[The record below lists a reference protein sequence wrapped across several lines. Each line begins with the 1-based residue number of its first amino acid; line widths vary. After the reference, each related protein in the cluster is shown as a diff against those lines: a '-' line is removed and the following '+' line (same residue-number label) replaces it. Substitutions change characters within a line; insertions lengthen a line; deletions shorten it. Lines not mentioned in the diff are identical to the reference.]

1 MKEPKTTR
9 SAFIKVRFT
18 EAEKKVVGVTATALG
33 MTMSDFIRQ
42 RTLEYRVRQS
52 PLEKERNILL
62 ARISSNMNQIA
73 RVANTYKA
81 GMDALRIIAALAD
94 IRNALEADTPPAPCA
109 TGCANAEVRSC

>member
-18 EAEKKVVGVTATALG
+18 VAEKKVLADLAASLG
-33 MTMSDFIRQ
+33 MTLSDFIRQ

-81 GMDALRIIAALAD
+81 GVDAVRIIVALAD
-94 IRNALEADTPPAPCA
+94 IGEALKADTPPAPCA
-109 TGCANAEVRSC
+109 TECANSEVRSC

>member
-18 EAEKKVVGVTATALG
+18 VAEKKVVEDTAIALG

-52 PLEKERNILL
+52 PLEKERNRLL

-73 RVANTYKA
+73 RAANTYKA
-81 GMDALRIIAALAD
+81 GMDAVRIIAALAD
-94 IRNALEADTPPAPCA
+94 IRETLSADTPPASCSPE
-109 TGCANAEVRSC
+109 CANAEVQPC